1 MVQNDHDLEQMRD
14 NKKPLWI
21 ALAVIAAIALVLT
34 VAGPSIRAALSNDEE
49 AATSADA
56 DYNGTDVH
64 FLGMMVPHHQQAI
77 DMSDVL
83 LESDVDDE
91 QIRDLAQRIK
101 DGQERENEQMNAWA
115 DEWGIDKDMVAH
127 SKHIANGMFPPE
139 QLDEFAQLRGDD
151 LRTAF
156 LEMMHF
162 HHDHVIKMTQ
172 GEVDG
177 GAYEPLREM
186 AKEMIEVQTAEMG
199 EMEEILGYNPT
210 K

>member
-1 MVQNDHDLEQMRD
+1 MVQDQTDHDLEQMRD
-14 NKKPLWI
+14 SKKPLWI

-49 AATSADA
+49 TAATSASADA

-91 QIRDLAQRIK
+91 QVRDLAQRIK

-115 DEWGIDKDMVAH
+115 DEWGIDKDMAAH
-127 SKHIANGMFPPE
+127 SKHCLLYTSDAA
-139 QLDEFAQLRGDD
+139 DE
-151 LRTAF
+151 
-156 LEMMHF
+156 
-162 HHDHVIKMTQ
+162 
-172 GEVDG
+172 
-177 GAYEPLREM
+177 
-186 AKEMIEVQTAEMG
+186 
-199 EMEEILGYNPT
+199 
-210 K
+210 